1 MMTCHVSQYDGTN
14 SDIVEHIQVIYQIC
28 RGHRFDKT
36 RKLIHKHSLKME
48 HIMPM
53 ALDTELFAAVL
64 VALTRIQHLWFSHKL
79 EYGSLQSWFSQ
90 LEYGFSNHGS
100 DSWNMDSA
108 MWIQR
113 Q

>member
-1 MMTCHVSQYDGTN
+1 MPTGSIFSEALTMTTIINMTMMMTCHVSQYDGTN

-53 ALDTELFAAVL
+53 AIDTELFAAVL
-64 VALTRIQHLWFSHKL
+64 VASTRIQP
-79 EYGSLQSWFSQ
+79 
-90 LEYGFSNHGS
+90 
-100 DSWNMDSA
+100 
-108 MWIQR
+108 
-113 Q
+113 

>member
-14 SDIVEHIQVIYQIC
+14 SAIVEQIQVIYQIC

-64 VALTRIQHLWFSHKL
+64 VALTRIQH
-79 EYGSLQSWFSQ
+79 SWFSQ